1 MSKRCSLS
9 REQATKPARSPEL
22 PAPEVD
28 VMDAPGSVDTS
39 PWHLLLFNDDIHTF
53 DEVIMQLMKAI
64 SCSATKAQKMA
75 WTVHTEG
82 KVTVMTDTFEECL
95 RAEGVLAEI
104 GLVTEIRG

>member
-1 MSKRCSLS
+1 MKPERVLELAA
-9 REQATKPARSPEL
+9 RPEQAPEL
-22 PAPEVD
+22 PAPDMD
-28 VMDAPGSVDTS
+28 VMDAPGRVDTS

-53 DEVIMQLMKAI
+53 DEVILQLIKAI
-64 SCSATKAQKMA
+64 GCSASRAQKMA

-82 KVTVMTDTFEECL
+82 KVTVMTGAFEECL